1 MSKVLVVFTEDI
13 KDAEGMA
20 AYTKAALPTMMTGAK
35 VVAVDAS
42 PRTLEGEWH
51 GTQTVILE
59 FESEEAARAW
69 YDSPEYQ
76 AAAKLRHA
84 AADSNAAII
93 TAF

>member
-1 MSKVLVVFTEDI
+1 MSKVLVIFTEDI

-20 AYTKAALPTMMTGAK
+20 AYSKAAIATMTKGVK
-35 VVAVDAS
+35 VLAVDSS
-42 PRTLEGEWH
+42 PRNLEGEWH
-51 GTQTVILE
+51 GTQTVVLE

-76 AAAKLRHA
+76 EAAKLRHA

>member
-1 MSKVLVVFTEDI
+1 MSKVIVVFTEDI
-13 KDAEGMA
+13 KDPEGMA
-20 AYTKAALPTMMTGAK
+20 AYGKAAMPTLANGVK
-35 VVAVDAS
+35 VLAVDAS

-59 FESEEAARAW
+59 FESEEAVRAW